1 MQVRIIKC
9 SDSMMWYRDM
19 IGKIVLI
26 ERETP
31 DWYWAREGGSFNC
44 LNIIQKSD
52 VEIIKEIKE

>member
-1 MQVRIIKC
+1 MKAKIIKC
-9 SDSMMWYRDM
+9 SDSMYWYRDM
-19 IGKIVLI
+19 IGKVILI

-31 DWYWAREGGSFNC
+31 DYYWAREQGVFNC